1 VRLSELAAALGDGLI
16 QVLAAGPGSGS
27 GDLTSID
34 VRTVEIDSRR
44 VEAGA
49 LFCCLRGERTDG
61 HEHAAEAVERGA
73 VALLVDHVLQ
83 IDVAQLVVD
92 DTRLATAP
100 LSVAFFG
107 DPARSMTVVGV
118 TGTNGKTTTTF
129 LLREIF
135 DEAGTPA
142 EVLGTLSGARTTPEA
157 PELQATLAA
166 MRDRGTGV
174 VAMEVS
180 SHALDLHRVDG
191 TWFGVVAFTNLS
203 RDHLDYHGTMESYFE
218 VKARLFGPAFSDRAV
233 VNLDSPYGR
242 LLLDAAKIPTTGF
255 SLDDLT
261 DVELEATGSRFTW
274 RGERVELSL
283 GGRFNLSNALTAA
296 EAARAVGV
304 EPAVVARGLS
314 RRLVVP
320 GRYEVIDEG
329 QPFGVVVDYAH
340 TPDGLEQV
348 LDAARGLRGGE
359 VTVVFGC
366 GGDRDP
372 TKRPAMGEVAAAHAD
387 RVVLTADNSRGE
399 DTGAIID
406 AVREGYDRA
415 ARRPRHELVVEPDRR
430 RAIALA
436 LDAVGP
442 DDTVVIAGKGHET
455 TLTIGDVT
463 VPFDDRE
470 VAREE
475 LARRWGGDR

>member
-1 VRLSELAAALGDGLI
+1 MRLSDLAGALGDLLVEAVTDLSAVDVASI
-16 QVLAAGPGSGS
+16 EIDSRQAGPGS
-27 GDLTSID
+27 
-34 VRTVEIDSRR
+34 
-44 VEAGA
+44 
-49 LFCCLRGERTDG
+49 LFCCLRGARTDG
-61 HEHAAEAVERGA
+61 HEHAEEAVARGA
-73 VALLVDHVLQ
+73 VALLVDHLLPL
-83 IDVAQLVVD
+83 DVVQLVVT

-100 LSVAFFG
+100 LSVAFRG

-118 TGTNGKTTTTF
+118 TGTNGKTTTTY

-135 DEAGTPA
+135 DEAGLPA
-142 EVLGTLSGARTTPEA
+142 EVVGTLSGARTTPEA
-157 PELQATLAA
+157 PELQATLAT
-166 MRDRGTGV
+166 MRDRGTRA

-203 RDHLDYHGTMESYFE
+203 RDHLDYHGTMEAYFE
-218 VKARLFGPAFSDRAV
+218 VKARLFGPSFSDRAV

-255 SLDDLT
+255 SLDDLD
-261 DVELEATGSRFTW
+261 DVELDATGSQFTW
-274 RGERVELSL
+274 HGERVELGL

-296 EAARAVGV
+296 EAARAVGID
-304 EPAVVARGLS
+304 PAVVARGLS
-314 RRLVVP
+314 RDIVVP

-359 VTVVFGC
+359 VTVVFGA
-366 GGDRDP
+366 GGDRD
-372 TKRPAMGEVAAAHAD
+372 TSKRPAMGEVAATHAD

-399 DTGAIID
+399 DTGAIIE
-406 AVREGYDRA
+406 AVRQGYERA
-415 ARRPRHELVVEPDRR
+415 VRRPRHELVVEPDRR

-436 LDAVGP
+436 LDAAGP

-455 TLTIGDVT
+455 TLTIGDET

-470 VAREE
+470 VARAE
-475 LARRWGGDR
+475 LARRWGSNG